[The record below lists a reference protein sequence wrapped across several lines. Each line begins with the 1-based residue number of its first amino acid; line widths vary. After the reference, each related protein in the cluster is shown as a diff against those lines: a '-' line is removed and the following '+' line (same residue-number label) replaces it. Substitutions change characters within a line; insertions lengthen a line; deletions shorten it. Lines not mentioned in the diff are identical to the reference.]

1 MMMDIIG
8 CIIIWKDEPVLVT
21 LELSQCVNTLEMLFS
36 LLWVILR
43 QLNIQNV
50 FYLDELINVV
60 YHL

>member
-8 CIIIWKDEPVLVT
+8 FIIIWKDEPVLVT